1 MSVYR
6 LCVGLLALL
15 LWLMCLCSIGA
26 LIEGV
31 QDVPGY
37 FFFSVFCGICAKT
50 VSEHFMKE
58 DDDESF

>member
-1 MSVYR
+1 MR
-6 LCVGLLALL
+6 FLCGVLALM

-58 DDDESF
+58 DEE